1 MKRIFGIIIL
11 MLACVAASAQIKS
24 YKDNE
29 TSTFIIGL
37 DSYFFGQSG
46 SLGFSV
52 KGKDIR
58 AAVFEGS
65 VYVNDDVLEEVGDG
79 EIIIGTHDFT
89 GDRQVELVVARR
101 TEETLYANVYKFA
114 SGEWKVIGRI
124 GASDQGAREIRVF
137 RQAFTIRNKRTNAL
151 YTWTF
156 HAPKFDFKASDGSED
171 PTPSL

>member
-1 MKRIFGIIIL
+1 MKRLFGIIIL
-11 MLACVAASAQIKS
+11 MLASVAASAQIKS

-37 DSYFFGQSG
+37 DSYFYGESG

-52 KGKDIR
+52 KGKEIR
-58 AAVFEGS
+58 AAVKDS
-65 VYVNDDVLEEVGDG
+65 TVTVNGVVLETIVEGDVV
-79 EIIIGTHDFT
+79 IGTHDFT

-101 TEETLYANVYKFA
+101 TPETLYANVYKLTG
-114 SGEWKVIGRI
+114 GEWKLIGRI
-124 GASDQGAREIRVF
+124 GAADEGAREIRVF

-156 HAPKFDFKASDGSED
+156 HAPKFDFKASDGSAD
-171 PTPSL
+171 PTPLL

>member
-1 MKRIFGIIIL
+1 MKRFLGIFIL
-11 MLACVAASAQIKS
+11 MLAGVAASAQIKS
-24 YKDNE
+24 YQDNE

-37 DSYFFGQSG
+37 DSYFYGQSG

-58 AAVFEGS
+58 AAVFEGT
-65 VYVNDDVLEEVGDG
+65 VTVNDEVLEEVGEGD
-79 EIIIGTHDFT
+79 IVIGTHDFT

-101 TEETLYANVYKFA
+101 TEDTLYA
-114 SGEWKVIGRI
+114 GEWKVIGRV
-124 GASDQGAREIRVF
+124 GAADQGAREIRVF

-156 HAPKFDFKASDGSED
+156 HAPKFDFKSSDGCED

>member
-1 MKRIFGIIIL
+1 MKRLFGIIIL

-29 TSTFIIGL
+29 TSTFVIGL
-37 DSYFFGQSG
+37 DSYFYGQNG

-58 AAVFEGS
+58 AAIFEGT

-79 EIIIGTHDFT
+79 DVVIGTHDFT

-101 TEETLYANVYKFA
+101 TDDTLYANVYKFA
-114 SGEWKVIGRI
+114 GGEWKVIGRV
-124 GASDQGAREIRVF
+124 GAADKGAREIRVF
-137 RQAFTIRNKRTNAL
+137 RQAFTIRNKRTDAL

-156 HAPKFDFKASDGSED
+156 HAPKFDFKSSDGSPD

>member
-1 MKRIFGIIIL
+1 MKRLFGIFIL
-11 MLACVAASAQIKS
+11 MLAGVAAQAQIKS
-24 YKDNE
+24 YQDNE

-37 DSYFFGQSG
+37 DSYFYGQSG

-58 AAVFEGS
+58 AAVYEGS
-65 VYVNDDVLEEVGDG
+65 VYVNDVVLEEVGNA
-79 EIIIGTHDFT
+79 ETVIGTHDFT
-89 GDRQVELVVARR
+89 GDHQVELVIARR
-101 TEETLYANVYKFA
+101 TEGTLFANVYQFA
-114 SGEWKVIGRI
+114 SGEWKVIGRV
-124 GASDQGAREIRVF
+124 GAADPGAREIRVF

-156 HAPKFDFKASDGSED
+156 HAPKFDFKASDGSTD

>member
-1 MKRIFGIIIL
+1 MKRFLGVFIL

-58 AAVFEGS
+58 AAVFEGR
-65 VYVNDDVLEEVGDG
+65 VYVNDVVLEEVADGDVV
-79 EIIIGTHDFT
+79 IGTHDFT
-89 GDRQVELVVARR
+89 GDRQVELVVACR
-101 TEETLYANVYKFA
+101 TEEALYANVYKYA

-124 GASDQGAREIRVF
+124 GAADEGAREIRVF